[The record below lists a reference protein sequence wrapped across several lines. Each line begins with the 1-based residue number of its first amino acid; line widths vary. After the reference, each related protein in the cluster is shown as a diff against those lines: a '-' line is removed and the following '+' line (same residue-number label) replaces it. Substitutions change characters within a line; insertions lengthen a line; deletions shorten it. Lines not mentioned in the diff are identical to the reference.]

1 MPGLEGQTLHHYH
14 IQRRLARGG
23 MSEIYLASDT
33 QTSRMV
39 AIKVVN
45 NSDKDYCERFQR
57 EVAAIATLSHDH
69 ILPAFDYGEYDSWC
83 YMVTPYIEDGTLDA
97 RLAQGP
103 LSVKEAGRILAQLA
117 SALQFAHNHGILHRD
132 IKPSNVLMRDGEH
145 VYLTDFG
152 LVKKV
157 GEEDHSLTLTGYLI
171 GTPEY
176 MAPELADGCLTTS
189 SDIYALGI
197 LLYQM
202 LTGRVPFKGSTS
214 IGTYLK
220 HIRELPVSPSVLNPA
235 IPPSIERVVLRALEK
250 DPQQRFGTASEFS
263 QAYQQALRPGRTLPI
278 EIGEILSQDLPVVD
292 AAVEMLP
299 VRKRHSQ
306 EIAMLLLAS
315 VVLVIIPLL
324 LGFSVYSAYGF
335 SHPAALVGASATF
348 DAVRLP
354 AFPPQVPGTSGAHGK
369 VSGGARKVRTVQI
382 VIAKPVQQH
391 QDDDGGQG
399 HDHGHKHKHGHGH
412 GDD

>member
-33 QTSRMV
+33 QTSRTV

-45 NSDKDYCERFQR
+45 NSNKDYCERFQR

-83 YMVTPYIEDGTLDA
+83 YMVTPYIEDGTLDD

-103 LSVKEAGRILAQLA
+103 LSVKEAGKILAQLA
-117 SALQFAHNHGILHRD
+117 SALQFAHDHGILHRD

-157 GEEDHSLTLTGYLI
+157 GEDHNITLTGYLI

-202 LTGRVPFKGSTS
+202 LTGCVPFKGSTS

-220 HIRELPVSPSVLNPA
+220 HIRELPVPPSVLNPA

-250 DPQQRFGTASEFS
+250 DPHQRFRTACEFS

-278 EIGEILSQDLPVVD
+278 EVKAILAQDVPVED
-292 AAVEMLP
+292 AAAEMLP
-299 VRKRHSQ
+299 VRKRYSQ
-306 EIAMLLLAS
+306 EIAALLLAS

-324 LGFSVYSAYGF
+324 LGFSVYSAYGL

-354 AFPPQVPGTSGAHGK
+354 MFPPQVPGTSGTHGK
-369 VSGGARKVRTVQI
+369 TSSSSRKVQV
-382 VIAKPVQQH
+382 VISRPVQKH
-391 QDDDGGQG
+391 QSDDDEHDHEHKHKHE
-399 HDHGHKHKHGHGH
+399 HDHGHGN
-412 GDD
+412 D

>member
-14 IQRRLARGG
+14 IHRRLARGG

-69 ILPAFDYGEYDSWC
+69 ILPAFDYGEYDPWC
-83 YMVTPYIEDGTLDA
+83 YMVTPYIEAGTLED

-103 LSVKEAGRILAQLA
+103 LSLKEAGKILAQLA
-117 SALQFAHNHGILHRD
+117 SALQFAHDRGILHRD

-157 GEEDHSLTLTGYLI
+157 GEDHNITLTGYLI

-220 HIRELPVSPSVLNPA
+220 HIRELPVPPSVLNPA

-250 DPQQRFGTASEFS
+250 DPYQRFRTASEFS

-278 EIGEILSQDLPVVD
+278 EVEAILAQDFPVED
-292 AAVEMLP
+292 AALEMLP

-306 EIAMLLLAS
+306 EIATLLLAS
-315 VVLVIIPLL
+315 VVLVIVPLL
-324 LGFSVYSAYGF
+324 LGFSVYSAYGL

-348 DAVRLP
+348 DTMQLP
-354 AFPPQVPGTSGAHGK
+354 ALPPQVPGTSGTHGK
-369 VSGGARKVRTVQI
+369 TSSSSSKVQVVVSR
-382 VIAKPVQQH
+382 PVQKH
-391 QDDDGGQG
+391 QSDDDG
-399 HDHGHKHKHGHGH
+399 HDHGHKHKHGHDHGH